1 MLYAT
6 KEDVNAGMSDIKQWL
21 ARIDQKLDAVILKDK
36 NQTGLVSTLYME
48 DILQSPITWIIV
60 AAASE
65 IVGESKLKSNS
76 VIRPIF
82 QLIMQLK
89 PKNKK

>member
-1 MLYAT
+1 
-6 KEDVNAGMSDIKQWL
+6 
-21 ARIDQKLDAVILKDK
+21 
-36 NQTGLVSTLYME
+36 ME

-76 VIRPIF
+76 VIRLIF
-82 QLIMQLK
+82 QLLMQLK